1 MDGERHSCEACAS
14 ASACAA
20 RPRHTALLPACGR
33 LGGAQ
38 SPPPL
43 LSAAPSRP
51 VRPPPPMQPRSARV
65 CDRTRGCRPSADVG
79 VDVLPPFRSSFTSS
93 LRAVNGGLRRV
104 ACRPPQF
111 FPCMVTHART
121 RRVALSFPPLTGT
134 VMSDFQ
140 QPNLS
145 FRCQFLY
152 RLRET
157 NIIRRGSHGALLV
170 RVAFNNE

>member
-104 ACRPPQF
+104 ACRPPQS
-111 FPCMVTHART
+111 FPSLPKSSSHTSTRALAWSHTHARGVW
-121 RRVALSFPPLTGT
+121 R
-134 VMSDFQ
+134 
-140 QPNLS
+140 
-145 FRCQFLY
+145 FR
-152 RLRET
+152 
-157 NIIRRGSHGALLV
+157 SHH
-170 RVAFNNE
+170 